1 MAGFTSSWPAE
12 APCSGQVRLRAF
24 EDRDVDMVM
33 GLATDSHVPTIGSL
47 PFRATHR
54 EALDYIARQRGR
66 LAEGKGFSFCVA
78 DRSDDTALGGIGL
91 WLTAIEQGRT
101 TGGYG
106 VAPSARARRVAT
118 QALDALTA
126 FAWTLP
132 PVHRIELYF
141 EPWNLAS
148 IRTAETAGF
157 TREGLLRSHQEIAGR
172 RPAAASRAGPRECA
186 APRSGA
192 MRSAHRAPLRSGA
205 PLRVRTGCSR
215 RRSPRPSRS

>member
-1 MAGFTSSWPAE
+1 M
-12 APCSGQVRLRAF
+12 
-24 EDRDVDMVM
+24 
-33 GLATDSHVPTIGSL
+33 PTGSL

-126 FAWTLP
+126 FACTLP
-132 PVHRIELYF
+132 PVHRIELYI

-157 TREGLLRSHQEIAGR
+157 AREGLLRSHQEIAGR
-172 RPAAASRAGPRECA
+172 RPAAASRAGPRERA

-192 MRSAHRAPLRSGA
+192 MRSAHRAPFVRALRPASEQGVA
-205 PLRVRTGCSR
+205 AVDHHDRAGHEA
-215 RRSPRPSRS
+215 